1 MQYALQVAKMGQGET
16 WPNPAVGC
24 VIVSNFD
31 SKKKKPAIIGTGH
44 TSKGG
49 LPHAEIVAMNSANK
63 NLDGATLYVTLEPCC
78 IFVRVRHVRN
88 KLIKITL
95 KRKNKICK
103 REYKVKRGFRKFS
116 MVGN

>member
-49 LPHAEIVAMNSANK
+49 VPHAEIMAMNSANK
-63 NLDGATLYVTLEPCC
+63 NLDGATMYVTLEPCTHTGNTPPC
-78 IFVRVRHVRN
+78 TDI
-88 KLIKITL
+88 I
-95 KRKNKICK
+95 KRKKI
-103 REYKVKRGFRKFS
+103 RKVF
-116 MVGN
+116 